1 MQNNPNSGL
10 IHLASSIIL
19 ARNIK
24 MANNGSKPYA
34 IYQDPKGSAR
44 PSNASAGRIKSL
56 GSKSVNLGPS
66 KGQQLGSPAPRNPY
80 K

>member
-1 MQNNPNSGL
+1 
-10 IHLASSIIL
+10 
-19 ARNIK
+19 